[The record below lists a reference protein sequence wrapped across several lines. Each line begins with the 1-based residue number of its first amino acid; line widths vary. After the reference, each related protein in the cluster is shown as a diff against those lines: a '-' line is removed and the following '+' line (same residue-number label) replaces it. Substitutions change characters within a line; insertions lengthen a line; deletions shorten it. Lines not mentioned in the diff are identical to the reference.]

1 MNLRPVV
8 HPGLFD
14 TSLLLRNRIHHFK
27 KWRHKETD
35 NTESNHDPLPEETG
49 HFRKKA
55 VSGRR
60 STVRRPN
67 EPSVP
72 TRETALCG
80 HLRIEGRTD
89 RAGRARD
96 RDSQDS
102 AFRSASGWA
111 SGVGADPKKRH
122 LKTPL
127 KPPGRSSPQGN
138 MDGDTEDNCHRK
150 PWLRRGRTCNTLVT
164 DTPVPPTRARG
175 SDGSKRSETDHLFSV
190 SDVLGSMLNT

>member
-1 MNLRPVV
+1 MNLRLVV

-89 RAGRARD
+89 RTDAHGTGTPRTRRSGRPPAGPRVSELTQRND
-96 RDSQDS
+96 TC
-102 AFRSASGWA
+102 
-111 SGVGADPKKRH
+111 

-138 MDGDTEDNCHRK
+138 TDGDTEDNCHRK
-150 PWLRRGRTCNTLVT
+150 LWLRRGGRA
-164 DTPVPPTRARG
+164 TPW
-175 SDGSKRSETDHLFSV
+175 
-190 SDVLGSMLNT
+190 